1 MIKSLIKSLYAVV
14 ELTAHM
20 SMEYLRVVRGVWRLS
35 KLKQPV
41 VTVFG
46 GSKIAQGHQ
55 YARQAH
61 ELGKMLI
68 EHGISVLTG
77 GGPGIMEAANC
88 GAFNSEG
95 NGNKARSIGIGVK
108 GLESDK
114 RNKCSNEFIIT
125 KYFFARKFLLTRYS
139 TAFVIFPGGF
149 GTLDELFEIAT
160 LMQTGH
166 LKRFPI
172 VLIDTAYWTH
182 LIAHIDNAQKEGLL
196 LKQDADLIFVTD
208 SLEEAFKHLCACK
221 EDLP

>member
-1 MIKSLIKSLYAVV
+1 MIQSLVESFYAVL

-20 SMEYLRVVRGVWRLS
+20 SVEYVRVVRGVWRLS
-35 KLKQPV
+35 KLKKPV

-61 ELGKMLI
+61 ELGRMLI
-68 EHGISVLTG
+68 EHDISVLTG

-88 GAFNSEG
+88 GAFNSEC
-95 NGNKARSIGIGVK
+95 NGHKARSIGIGVK
-108 GLESDK
+108 GLELEK

-172 VLIDTAYWTH
+172 VLINIIYWAP
-182 LIAHIDNAQKEGLL
+182 LMMLIDNAQKEGLL

-208 SLEEAFKHLCACK
+208 SLEEAFKHLCACT
-221 EDLP
+221 ENLR